1 MKAFVLPPI
10 ALLALLIAG
19 LVPTTAS
26 AASPHFINS
35 SASLQGV
42 NLQIQWKE
50 AGLGNNVTVHYVASA
65 NASATYACINNG
77 GHNPSAANKQTF
89 SGPVSAS
96 GDFSSGQNGQITG
109 QSIVGPPPATG
120 FSCPGGQHLVLAK
133 VTYTGISLQD
143 TSNGIVAPIA
153 GTVCGSFV
161 NLPEFAC

>member
-1 MKAFVLPPI
+1 MKAFVLPPL

-42 NLQIQWKE
+42 NLRIQWKE

-77 GHNPSAANKQTF
+77 GHNPSAANKTTIN
-89 SGPVSAS
+89 GPVSAS
-96 GDFSSGQNGQITG
+96 GDFNSGQNGQITG
-109 QSIVGPPPATG
+109 QLTVSPPGPGG

-133 VTYTGISLQD
+133 VVYTNISLQD

-153 GTVCGSFV
+153 GTVCGSFS
-161 NLPEFAC
+161 NLAEFAC